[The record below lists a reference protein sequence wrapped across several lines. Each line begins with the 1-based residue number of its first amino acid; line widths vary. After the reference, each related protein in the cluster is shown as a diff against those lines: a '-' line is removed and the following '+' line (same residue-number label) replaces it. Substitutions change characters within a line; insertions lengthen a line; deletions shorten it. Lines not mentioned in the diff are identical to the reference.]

1 MPKILAQVF
10 ELPSTQPLPLSLK
23 EEAFVA
29 VERMIV
35 TGDLAP
41 GQWVSETEL
50 IELTGFSRAP
60 IRSAIDR
67 LADQR
72 LIFVFPRRGAQICPL
87 DYTQQFRA
95 LELRRAVEKL
105 IVRSAASRAND
116 EQRALFTEFGLTFRE
131 VGRLKD
137 QNLMTDIDAKQ
148 FKLVLEAADNPFA
161 AKAMTS
167 VKGLSRRFWILH
179 SERHGD
185 FSNMA
190 TCQANVADAIAA
202 GSEQEAE
209 DALDRLM
216 DYLEKFTL
224 KVVGYGS

>member
-1 MPKILAQVF
+1 M
-10 ELPSTQPLPLSLK
+10 
-23 EEAFVA
+23 
-29 VERMIV
+29 
-35 TGDLAP
+35 
-41 GQWVSETEL
+41 
-50 IELTGFSRAP
+50 
-60 IRSAIDR
+60 
-67 LADQR
+67 
-72 LIFVFPRRGAQICPL
+72 
-87 DYTQQFRA
+87 
-95 LELRRAVEKL
+95 
-105 IVRSAASRAND
+105 
-116 EQRALFTEFGLTFRE
+116 
-131 VGRLKD
+131 
-137 QNLMTDIDAKQ
+137 
-148 FKLVLEAADNPFA
+148 EAADNPFA